1 MDIVRTG
8 IIMLVYVAVIF
19 ILYIILSSPFDQV
32 VSSFENINSSASDTY
47 VDSSSGI
54 ARTVFDMTFAG
65 LIIVPI
71 IWFIAWIFRR
81 EPDWRY
87 YQ

>member
-8 IIMLVYVAVIF
+8 IIMMVYVAVIF
-19 ILYIILSSPFDQV
+19 ILYILLSSPFNEV
-32 VSSFENINSSASDTY
+32 VMSFENINGTASDAH
-47 VDSSSGI
+47 VDASGSI